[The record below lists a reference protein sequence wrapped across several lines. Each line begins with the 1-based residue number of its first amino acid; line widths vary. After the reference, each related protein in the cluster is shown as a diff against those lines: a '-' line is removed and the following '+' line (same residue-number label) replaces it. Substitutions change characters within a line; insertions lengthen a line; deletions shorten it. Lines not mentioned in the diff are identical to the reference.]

1 MSKPTTPCHICGK
14 KFINLSIHHTKMHAV
29 FTIVTDGNIGKIM
42 KDGVCFTTL
51 QMWVGNSSN
60 DEKGGYNLS
69 ETCLDE
75 NYKAGDDGKTYRYYE
90 YDNGG
95 TELWLTSLAR
105 GNGYLGGKSI
115 TMITNKIIS
124 VNVAPKPRR
133 ILKTR
138 R

>member
-29 FTIVTDGNIGKIM
+29 FTIVTDGKIGKVM
-42 KDGVCFTTL
+42 KDGVCLTTL
-51 QMWVGNSSN
+51 DMWVGSGG
-60 DEKGGYNLS
+60 DEKKGGYNES
-69 ETCLDE
+69 ETCLE

-105 GNGYLGGKSI
+105 GNGFLGGKNV

-124 VNVAPKPRR
+124 ANAPPKPRR
-133 ILKTR
+133 VLKSR